1 MNAVLNAGINPS
13 ARLTATI
20 SPAGSIQAE
29 VAPGASLRA
38 TITQGPMITS
48 GIPNYEGP
56 YEIRPAVQVQ
66 ELQTAEKRMKD
77 NLLILEIPYAEV
89 TNTSGGMTATIG

>member
-1 MNAVLNAGINPS
+1 MSADLNAGINPS

-20 SPAGSIQAE
+20 TPAASIQAE

-66 ELQTAEKRMKD
+66 ELQTAEKRMEF
-77 NLLILEIPYAEV
+77 NLLVQEIPYMEV
-89 TNTSGGMTATIG
+89 SNTSGGTTATIG